1 MDAGEEGDPDIEA
14 NSTVIP
20 LDDADP
26 RRTNAVVLDGDPV
39 RATVLAGITYGQRYH
54 IWPYVRICS
63 VQPRGR
69 I

>member
-26 RRTNAVVLDGDPV
+26 RRTNAVVIDGDPV
-39 RATVLAGITYGQRYH
+39 RATVLAGICYDRSYQ
-54 IWPYVRICS
+54 ICPYIRVS
-63 VQPRGR
+63 
-69 I
+69 